1 MDKVNHAGYLSI
13 RRIRG
18 DGDCVRIQLENEQ
31 RNVVVN
37 IETDLG
43 SFAEALLGLLCQPCK
58 YRVYGRTEEGSLK

>member
-1 MDKVNHAGYLSI
+1 MDEVNHAGYLSI

-18 DGDCVRIQLENEQ
+18 DGDFVAIQLMDEQ

-43 SFAEALLGLLCQPCK
+43 SFAEALLGLLCQP
-58 YRVYGRTEEGSLK
+58 